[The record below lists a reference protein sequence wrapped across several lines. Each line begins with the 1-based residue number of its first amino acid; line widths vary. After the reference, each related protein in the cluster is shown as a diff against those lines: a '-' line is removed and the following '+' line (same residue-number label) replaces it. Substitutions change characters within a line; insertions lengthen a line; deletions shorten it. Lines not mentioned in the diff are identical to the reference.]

1 MYTGELTYTTL
12 EKGRSSSKLTLEGGM
27 LVPTKGDSW
36 CFRKYLARLGGFST
50 SLFEQNAKEMNTG
63 ELRETKKLSCTKPT
77 LK

>member
-1 MYTGELTYTTL
+1 MFSE
-12 EKGRSSSKLTLEGGM
+12 
-27 LVPTKGDSW
+27 
-36 CFRKYLARLGGFST
+36 KYLARFGGVST